1 MEQKHKRK
9 YQPKTTGQINWSSK
23 KDKKRLAK
31 AEQKD
36 SVAYEKQ
43 DYCLESPK
51 FTEYY
56 TVSAT
61 QRERKAISNLN
72 SHFHSLINTSVFRLS
87 LQGSCPARNSSSS
100 STLLSSGST

>member
-56 TVSAT
+56 TVSAIE
-61 QRERKAISNLN
+61 REKKQPPTSFI
-72 SHFHSLINTSVFRLS
+72 FYSLINMSVFRLS
-87 LQGSCPARNSSSS
+87 LQGSWTARSSSFS

>member
-61 QRERKAISNLN
+61 ERKSNLQP
-72 SHFHSLINTSVFRLS
+72 HLFLHSLINMSVFRLS
-87 LQGSCPARNSSSS
+87 LQGSWTARSSSFS

>member
-61 QRERKAISNLN
+61 EREKAISNLI
-72 SHFHSLINTSVFRLS
+72 FFLHSLINMSVFRLS
-87 LQGSCPARNSSSS
+87 LQGSSTARSSSSS

>member
-43 DYCLESPK
+43 DYRLESPK

-56 TVSAT
+56 TVSAKD
-61 QRERKAISNLN
+61 REKKQSPTSFFSSFSNQYER
-72 SHFHSLINTSVFRLS
+72 V
-87 LQGSCPARNSSSS
+87 
-100 STLLSSGST
+100 

>member
-1 MEQKHKRK
+1 MEHKHRRK

-61 QRERKAISNLN
+61 EKKGNLSRTPLSHSASFSNQYER
-72 SHFHSLINTSVFRLS
+72 V
-87 LQGSCPARNSSSS
+87 
-100 STLLSSGST
+100 